1 MTRGSRIKNTF
12 LLIAGLIMILHLI
25 MPHYHHFSYDDCTSI
40 INECENLD
48 NNLNSHINHDS
59 DNNQDSDGDH
69 HTYCHALNDPIV
81 VEENIYLPSLK
92 IISLDVLDFTLTTN
106 ILFCL
111 QKTESNL
118 TNFYIKNDLFLD
130 SFLISF
136 YPFRG
141 PPFC

>member
-1 MTRGSRIKNTF
+1 
-12 LLIAGLIMILHLI
+12 MILHLA
-25 MPHYHHFSYDDCTSI
+25 MPHHHHFYYDDCTSI
-40 INECENLD
+40 INKCENSD
-48 NNLNSHINHDS
+48 NNLNSHGNHDSHTNHDS
-59 DNNQDSDGDH
+59 DSDNH
-69 HTYCHALNDPIV
+69 AYCHALNDPIV